1 MQKYLNTP
9 AALLLSKNGDLKEH
23 LSGFSE
29 RLEQQLMAEEVATA
43 IDAKEV
49 LICEAGTG
57 TGKTLGY
64 LAPIFLSNKKSIVST
79 ATKALQDQLYHR
91 DIPVLNNS
99 VSSVKSIALLK
110 GRQNYLCIYRMNKS
124 FGDPRLDALN
134 QRLLGK
140 TSEWAEQTLTG
151 DLDEFKIL
159 EDGSNLRPFITST
172 AENCL
177 GADCPAFG
185 DCHVVKARKEAT
197 AADVVVVNHHLLF
210 ADIELKESGFAELLP
225 EADVVVL
232 DEAHK
237 VPDIASLF
245 FSCSISTRQISM
257 FCQDCSQAVQKEA
270 SDMLV
275 LTSELERLEHCQRS
289 LRAQIKSRNSKLTWD
304 SQKTN
309 AGLNQKV
316 GDVGNLLRTVS
327 EQLEIAAER
336 GIELANCYER
346 AINLKDR
353 WAVFEKDTTPDHV
366 HWIELASHNFTFFDT
381 PINVAEEFSSLVEK
395 SGISW
400 IMTSATLSVKGDF
413 SYFKNYLGLQTAKE
427 CFLESPFDYKKQAL
441 LYLPGLEV
449 APNDADYEKRLVEA
463 ALPLLEASKGRAFLL
478 FTSYRSLN
486 ATAAIMRH
494 LNQYPLLVQGEAPRN
509 QILKS
514 FHTTPNAV
522 LLGTSSFWEGVD
534 VRGEQLSLVIIDKL
548 PFMPPTDPVIE
559 ARINR
564 LIEKGEN
571 AFEKIQIPHAV
582 TVLKQGAG
590 RLIRDC
596 NDRGVLMIGDNRL
609 ETRGYGEIFLRS
621 LPPMRQTD
629 DLEEVQI
636 FFGS

>member
-1 MQKYLNTP
+1 M
-9 AALLLSKNGDLKEH
+9 LSRE
-23 LSGFSE
+23 
-29 RLEQQLMAEEVATA
+29 
-43 IDAKEV
+43 
-49 LICEAGTG
+49 
-57 TGKTLGY
+57 
-64 LAPIFLSNKKSIVST
+64 
-79 ATKALQDQLYHR
+79 
-91 DIPVLNNS
+91 
-99 VSSVKSIALLK
+99 
-110 GRQNYLCIYRMNKS
+110 
-124 FGDPRLDALN
+124 
-134 QRLLGK
+134 
-140 TSEWAEQTLTG
+140 
-151 DLDEFKIL
+151 
-159 EDGSNLRPFITST
+159 
-172 AENCL
+172 
-177 GADCPAFG
+177 
-185 DCHVVKARKEAT
+185 
-197 AADVVVVNHHLLF
+197 
-210 ADIELKESGFAELLP
+210 
-225 EADVVVL
+225 
-232 DEAHK
+232 
-237 VPDIASLF
+237 
-245 FSCSISTRQISM
+245 
-257 FCQDCSQAVQKEA
+257 
-270 SDMLV
+270 
-275 LTSELERLEHCQRS
+275 
-289 LRAQIKSRNSKLTWD
+289 
-304 SQKTN
+304 
-309 AGLNQKV
+309 
-316 GDVGNLLRTVS
+316 
-327 EQLEIAAER
+327 
-336 GIELANCYER
+336 
-346 AINLKDR
+346 
-353 WAVFEKDTTPDHV
+353 
-366 HWIELASHNFTFFDT
+366 
-381 PINVAEEFSSLVEK
+381 
-395 SGISW
+395 
-400 IMTSATLSVKGDF
+400 
-413 SYFKNYLGLQTAKE
+413 
-427 CFLESPFDYKKQAL
+427 PFDYKKQAL